1 MDRQEFKELFESAD
15 GKLYGFYRN
24 CLYHMQ
30 EHPMLFWILLAF
42 ALWGAVSLLW

>member
-1 MDRQEFKELFESAD
+1 MDKQDFEQMFRAAD
-15 GKLYGFYRN
+15 NGIYDFYRH

-42 ALWGAVSLLW
+42 ALWGAVSLVW